1 VDSTAGLLASMDER
15 DPPPV
20 DPNLELEL
28 DGVVVLNGSVDPDT
42 APIAR
47 DDEKD
52 DDDDDD
58 GPFFSGEL
66 FARLVRFTLPTMAIW
81 LSGPILSMVDTAVVG
96 RASTLE
102 LAAMTPGG
110 VYVDYPSYLLSSAL
124 AVATT
129 TLVAQERMKRRRADG
144 DSDASTTVSDAVA
157 LAALLGLV
165 VAVVLAVAAAPAVA
179 KFAGPRSAAVVPAAL
194 TYATIRCLGVPFALV
209 ASVAQ
214 ASFLACKSPA
224 QPLLA
229 VGASGVVNL
238 IADVVLVCGLG
249 WGIGG
254 AAAATVASQA
264 VVAAALVYLLLKQ
277 GREGGVGATAATG
290 KGNTGGEGGGVVDDF
305 NDVDDVRASY
315 YEGGVILEDA
325 EIEAEIEADEDA
337 VTPPSLRA
345 VPRSIPGLAEA
356 TRFLKIAGPVCFL
369 NSIKVLFVASL
380 VQAVTAI
387 SPASSAANGVMT
399 AIYFFFAVMGDGVS
413 QAAQTF
419 LPPVLGS
426 RRATGTAAMLL
437 IAAAGLGALNA
448 VASAGVALAM
458 PGLFTKSAEV
468 VAIMAECAPAMSVAL
483 ALHTASM
490 GSEGCLL
497 AARDM
502 KFMSLCYAP
511 NAALAY
517 GTLTACV
524 GSFGMGAS
532 ALWVALA
539 QFHACRLAANGVRM
553 FVLPGRRSPLRRKL
567 AE

>member
-1 VDSTAGLLASMDER
+1 MDER

-28 DGVVVLNGSVDPDT
+28 DGVVVLNGSVDPDA

-47 DDEKD
+47 DDEK
-52 DDDDDD
+52 DDDDD

-144 DSDASTTVSDAVA
+144 DGDASTTVSDAVA

-165 VAVVLAVAAAPAVA
+165 VAIVLAVAAAPAVA

-290 KGNTGGEGGGVVDDF
+290 KGNTGGESGGVVDDF

-325 EIEAEIEADEDA
+325 EVEAEVEADEDA

-468 VAIMAECAPAMSVAL
+468 IAIMAECAPAMSVAL

-497 AARDM
+497 AARDVR
-502 KFMSLCYAP
+502 FMSLCYAP
-511 NAALAY
+511 NAAAAY
-517 GTLTACV
+517 WTLTVCV

-553 FVLPGRRSPLRRKL
+553 FVLPGRRSPLRRRL

>member
-1 VDSTAGLLASMDER
+1 MDSTAGLLASMDER

-28 DGVVVLNGSVDPDT
+28 DGVVVLNGSVDPDA

-47 DDEKD
+47 DDKDD

-144 DSDASTTVSDAVA
+144 DDDASTTVSDAVA

-277 GREGGVGATAATG
+277 GREGRCGARRRRGRVTRVVRVGESST
-290 KGNTGGEGGGVVDDF
+290 
-305 NDVDDVRASY
+305 
-315 YEGGVILEDA
+315 ILTTWTTFA
-325 EIEAEIEADEDA
+325 
-337 VTPPSLRA
+337 
-345 VPRSIPGLAEA
+345 PRT
-356 TRFLKIAGPVCFL
+356 TR
-369 NSIKVLFVASL
+369 
-380 VQAVTAI
+380 
-387 SPASSAANGVMT
+387 
-399 AIYFFFAVMGDGVS
+399 
-413 QAAQTF
+413 
-419 LPPVLGS
+419 
-426 RRATGTAAMLL
+426 
-437 IAAAGLGALNA
+437 GA
-448 VASAGVALAM
+448 
-458 PGLFTKSAEV
+458 
-468 VAIMAECAPAMSVAL
+468 
-483 ALHTASM
+483 
-490 GSEGCLL
+490 
-497 AARDM
+497 
-502 KFMSLCYAP
+502 
-511 NAALAY
+511 
-517 GTLTACV
+517 
-524 GSFGMGAS
+524 
-532 ALWVALA
+532 
-539 QFHACRLAANGVRM
+539 
-553 FVLPGRRSPLRRKL
+553 
-567 AE
+567 